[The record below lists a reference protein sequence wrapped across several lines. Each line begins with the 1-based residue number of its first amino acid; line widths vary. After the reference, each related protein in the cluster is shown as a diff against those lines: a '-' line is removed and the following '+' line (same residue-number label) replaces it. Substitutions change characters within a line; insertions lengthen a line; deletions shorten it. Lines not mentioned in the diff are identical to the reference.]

1 MPVYKEKG
9 KLWIEPNSIRSE
21 PILDRMTKL
30 GKKELVVK
38 HKIPKTIL
46 QDLQDHKPIEYELFR
61 KLSNV
66 LNMHFEEM
74 LIDYEENLYDDL
86 DIDLTVFKPTQAEIN
101 ETIKQCKIRMATI
114 KHYLDQST
122 INCEKKAKIFENIE
136 RLMLECQYL
145 GIQLKSVKQEKNI
158 ISKIEKERNAR

>member
-21 PILDRMTKL
+21 PILQQINKF
-30 GKKELVVK
+30 GKKDLVVK
-38 HKIPKTIL
+38 YKIPKTMF
-46 QDLQDHKPIEYELFR
+46 QDLSDKLPIEYELFR

-86 DIDLTVFKPTQAEIN
+86 DIDLTIFKPTQAEIN

-122 INCEKKAKIFENIE
+122 INCEKKAKVFENIE

>member
-21 PILDRMTKL
+21 PILQQISKF

-38 HKIPKTIL
+38 YKIPKTIL
-46 QDLQDHKPIEYELFR
+46 QDLQDYKPIEYELFR

-122 INCEKKAKIFENIE
+122 INCEKKAKVFENIE